1 MTLSWDKVCSC
12 PEILYGSTL
21 QAADQVLPLLK
32 SLKDGLLTTAGL
44 GHHRGFS
51 LPFGLF
57 DTIAWF
63 LFFFF
68 LNKTKCC
75 SSTECHN
82 LPILLPTAAV
92 LVFEHICFYNTVG
105 AILPPS
111 LLLQCWCFNLKIL
124 LFERMWVVPP
134 NNSISVTMATAF
146 YCWVLECEKEKN
158 SSHTDS

>member
-1 MTLSWDKVCSC
+1 MLLLLGDAKSSSLGLLLLSTTINLGCSHLRNYNHPSPRIQSKLEIQEVGSAGNGFPFYSTSVTLSWDKVCSC

-63 LFFFF
+63 LFFF
-68 LNKTKCC
+68 
-75 SSTECHN
+75 SSIKQN
-82 LPILLPTAAV
+82 AAAAQ
-92 LVFEHICFYNTVG
+92 N
-105 AILPPS
+105 
-111 LLLQCWCFNLKIL
+111 
-124 LFERMWVVPP
+124 
-134 NNSISVTMATAF
+134 VTTCPF
-146 YCWVLECEKEKN
+146 YCQLRLYWSL
-158 SSHTDS
+158 SIFAFTTQ